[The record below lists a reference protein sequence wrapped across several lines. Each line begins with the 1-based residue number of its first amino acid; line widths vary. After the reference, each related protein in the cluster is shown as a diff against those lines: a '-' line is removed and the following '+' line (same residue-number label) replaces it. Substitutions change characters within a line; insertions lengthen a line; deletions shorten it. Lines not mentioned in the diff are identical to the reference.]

1 MHVIWRDTCH
11 APRSL
16 RSTPAFPTVALA
28 VLALSIGATTAI
40 YSVVD
45 GVMLLVYATLMSG
58 VCLLAR
64 VVATRHALGLE
75 PTVTL
80 RVDEP

>member
-1 MHVIWRDTCH
+1 MHVIWCDTCH
-11 APRSL
+11 ALRSL
-16 RSTPAFPTVALA
+16 RSTPAFTTVALA

-45 GVMLLVYATLMSG
+45 GVMLLVYTTLMPG

-64 VVATRHALGLE
+64 VVATRHALGWSR
-75 PTVTL
+75 PS
-80 RVDEP
+80 RAGG